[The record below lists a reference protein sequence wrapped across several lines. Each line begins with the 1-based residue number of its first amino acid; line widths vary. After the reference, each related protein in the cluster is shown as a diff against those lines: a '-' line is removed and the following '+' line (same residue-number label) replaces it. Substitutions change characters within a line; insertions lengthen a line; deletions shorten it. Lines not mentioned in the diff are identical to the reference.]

1 MRGSRRDSLAIRQL
15 TCIRLGVINIFW
27 KLFLRGKSLKLNRL
41 NNRLKE
47 ELSKIRHDLDEH
59 LQAINEN
66 TNEISANY
74 EYIHEIENRLDRLG
88 ERIDQIQMY
97 LEANSNITITKI
109 NTFDVKRL
117 NRREQEV
124 FLVIYT
130 LEDEKGGITYED
142 IAKELNISSQ
152 LAGNYVTS
160 LIEKG
165 VPILKRYIN
174 SKPYLRL
181 DPEFKTLQA
190 KENILQLSLQ
200 EFGF

>member
-1 MRGSRRDSLAIRQL
+1 M
-15 TCIRLGVINIFW
+15 
-27 KLFLRGKSLKLNRL
+27 LRA
-41 NNRLKE
+41 E
-47 ELSKIRHDLDEH
+47 FTKIKHEFEEH

-66 TNEISANY
+66 SNEIAANY
-74 EYIHEIENRLDRLG
+74 EYICEIESKLDKLS
-88 ERIDQIQMY
+88 ERVDHIQMY
-97 LEANSNITITKI
+97 LESNSNIAIAKR
-109 NTFDVKRL
+109 NNFDVKRL

-130 LEDEKGGITYED
+130 LEEEKGSITYED
-142 IAKELNISSQ
+142 IAKKLTISEQ

-160 LIEKG
+160 IIEKG

>member
-1 MRGSRRDSLAIRQL
+1 M
-15 TCIRLGVINIFW
+15 INIFG
-27 KLFLRGKSLKLNRL
+27 KIFLRGASLEIKQLNKVLRA
-41 NNRLKE
+41 
-47 ELSKIRHDLDEH
+47 ELTKIKHEFEEH

-74 EYIHEIENRLDRLG
+74 EYICEIENKLDKLS
-88 ERIDQIQMY
+88 ERVDQIQMY
-97 LEANSNITITKI
+97 LESNPDIAISKR
-109 NTFDVKRL
+109 NNFDVKRL

-130 LEDEKGGITYED
+130 LEEEKGSLTYKD
-142 IAKELNISSQ
+142 IAEKLDIPEQ
-152 LAGNYVTS
+152 LAGSYVTS
-160 LIEKG
+160 MIEKG
-165 VPILKRYIN
+165 VPIIKRYIN

-181 DPEFKTLQA
+181 DPEFKTLQT

>member
-1 MRGSRRDSLAIRQL
+1 MIVIIGKILRRGIGIEVSRLQKMFKAE
-15 TCIRLGVINIFW
+15 
-27 KLFLRGKSLKLNRL
+27 FL
-41 NNRLKE
+41 
-47 ELSKIRHDLDEH
+47 KIKNEMDEH

-66 TNEISANY
+66 TNEIAANY
-74 EYIHEIENRLDRLG
+74 EYICEIEKKLDRLS
-88 ERIDQIQMY
+88 ERLDYVQMH
-97 LEANSNITITKI
+97 LEGSGLVANRKD
-109 NTFDVKRL
+109 FDVKRL
-117 NRREQEV
+117 NRREQDV

-130 LEDEKGGITYED
+130 LEEEKGSITYED
-142 IAKELNISSQ
+142 IACKLNISEH

-165 VPILKRYIN
+165 VPIIKRYYN
-174 SKPYLRL
+174 SRPHLRL

>member
-1 MRGSRRDSLAIRQL
+1 M
-15 TCIRLGVINIFW
+15 IFIFG
-27 KLFLRGKSLKLNRL
+27 KFFLRGGSLGITRLNKSLRN
-41 NNRLKE
+41 E
-47 ELSKIRHDLDEH
+47 FTKIKHEFEEH

-74 EYIHEIENRLDRLG
+74 EYICEIEGKLDRLSS
-88 ERIDQIQMY
+88 RVDQIQMY
-97 LEANSNITITKI
+97 LEAGTPNFAAKRSD
-109 NTFDVKRL
+109 FDVKRL

-130 LEDEKGGITYED
+130 LEEELGSVTYGD
-142 IAKELNISSQ
+142 IAKRLDISEQ
-152 LAGNYVTS
+152 LAGSYVTS

-165 VPILKRYIN
+165 VPIIKRYIN
-174 SKPYLRL
+174 SRPHMKL

>member
-1 MRGSRRDSLAIRQL
+1 MISIFD
-15 TCIRLGVINIFW
+15 NIFRGGIGLEVD
-27 KLFLRGKSLKLNRL
+27 KLQKAFKAEFLRIKHQL
-41 NNRLKE
+41 E
-47 ELSKIRHDLDEH
+47 EH

-74 EYIHEIENRLDRLG
+74 EYICEIEQKLERLSGRVDHL
-88 ERIDQIQMY
+88 QMY
-97 LEANSNITITKI
+97 LENSAIAVKRND
-109 NTFDVKRL
+109 FDVKRL

-130 LEDEKGGITYED
+130 LEEEKGSVTYDD
-142 IAKELNISSQ
+142 IASRLDISDR

-165 VPILKRYIN
+165 VPIIKRYLN
-174 SKPYLRL
+174 SKPYLKL

>member
-1 MRGSRRDSLAIRQL
+1 M
-15 TCIRLGVINIFW
+15 INIFG
-27 KLFLRGKSLKLNRL
+27 KVFLRGITL
-41 NNRLKE
+41 
-47 ELSKIRHDLDEH
+47 ELSRMNRMLKSEFAKIRNEFEEH
-59 LQAINEN
+59 LQSINEN

-74 EYIHEIENRLDRLG
+74 EYICEIERK
-88 ERIDQIQMY
+88 IDQLSERVDGLQMY
-97 LEANSNITITKI
+97 VESSSNIEIAKK
-109 NTFDVKRL
+109 NNFDVKRL
-117 NRREQEV
+117 NRREQDV

-130 LEDEKGGITYED
+130 LEEERGSLTYDD
-142 IAKELNISSQ
+142 IAKKLNISEQ
-152 LAGNYVTS
+152 LAGSYVTS

-165 VPILKRYIN
+165 VPIIKRYIN

>member
-1 MRGSRRDSLAIRQL
+1 MNLDI
-15 TCIRLGVINIFW
+15 IRLN
-27 KLFLRGKSLKLNRL
+27 K
-41 NNRLKE
+41 RLKSE
-47 ELSKIRHDLDEH
+47 FGKIKDDFEEH

-74 EYIHEIENRLDRLG
+74 EYICELESKLDKLS
-88 ERIDQIQMY
+88 ERVDQIQMY
-97 LEANSNITITKI
+97 LESNSNIDIAKR
-109 NTFDVKRL
+109 NSFDVKRL

-130 LEDEKGGITYED
+130 LEEEKGSLTYDD
-142 IAKELNISSQ
+142 IANKLNMSYE
-152 LAGNYVTS
+152 LAGSYVTS
-160 LIEKG
+160 MIEKG
-165 VPILKRYIN
+165 VPIIKRYMN

>member
-1 MRGSRRDSLAIRQL
+1 M
-15 TCIRLGVINIFW
+15 NHIFG
-27 KLFLRGKSLKLNRL
+27 KIFLRGRSTAIAKLSRNLKSEFTN
-41 NNRLKE
+41 
-47 ELSKIRHDLDEH
+47 IRQEFEEH

-74 EYIHEIENRLDRLG
+74 EYICEIEKKLG
-88 ERIDQIQMY
+88 KLSERVDNIQMY
-97 LEANSNITITKI
+97 LESRSDISIAGRYNIE
-109 NTFDVKRL
+109 VQRL

-130 LEDEKGGITYED
+130 LEEEKGSVTYGD
-142 IAKELNISSQ
+142 IANRLGMSEQ

-165 VPILKRYIN
+165 VPISKRYIN
-174 SKPYLRL
+174 SKPYLKL
-181 DPEFKTLQA
+181 DPDFKTLQT

-200 EFGF
+200 EFI

>member
-1 MRGSRRDSLAIRQL
+1 M
-15 TCIRLGVINIFW
+15 INIFG
-27 KLFLRGKSLKLNRL
+27 KFFLRSKALGVSI
-41 NNRLKE
+41 
-47 ELSKIRHDLDEH
+47 LSKRIRTEIQKMRDELEEH

-66 TNEISANY
+66 TNEIAANY
-74 EYIHEIENRLDRLG
+74 EYICEVENKLDILSA
-88 ERIDQIQMY
+88 RIDEIQMY
-97 LEANSNITITKI
+97 LQYYSNDFIAKKTS
-109 NTFDVKRL
+109 FEVRRL
-117 NRREQEV
+117 SRMEQRV

-130 LEDEKGGITYED
+130 LEEEKGSVTYED
-142 IAKELNISSQ
+142 IAKRLKISEQ
-152 LAGNYVTS
+152 LAGSYVTS

-165 VPILKRYIN
+165 VPILKRYLN

>member
-1 MRGSRRDSLAIRQL
+1 
-15 TCIRLGVINIFW
+15 VINIFE
-27 KLFLRGKSLKLNRL
+27 KIFLRGSNTGLNGFSKRL
-41 NNRLKE
+41 RH
-47 ELSKIRHDLDEH
+47 ELAKIREEFEEH

-74 EYIHEIENRLDRLG
+74 EYICEIESKLDKLS
-88 ERIDQIQMY
+88 ERVDHLQMY
-97 LEANSNITITKI
+97 LESNSGISFVRKTD
-109 NTFDVKRL
+109 FDVKRL

-130 LEDEKGGITYED
+130 LEEEKGSLTYGD
-142 IAKELNISSQ
+142 IAQKLSISEH
-152 LAGNYVTS
+152 LAGTYVTA

-165 VPILKRYIN
+165 IPIIKRYVN
-174 SKPYLRL
+174 SKPYLKL
-181 DPEFKTLQA
+181 DPDFKTLQT

>member
-1 MRGSRRDSLAIRQL
+1 M
-15 TCIRLGVINIFW
+15 GVINILE
-27 KLFLRGKSLKLNRL
+27 KIFLRGVNLNLDRLNKSL
-41 NNRLKE
+41 
-47 ELSKIRHDLDEH
+47 RHEFTEIKHNFEEH

-74 EYIHEIENRLDRLG
+74 EYICEIESKLDRLN
-88 ERIDQIQMY
+88 ERIDQIHMY
-97 LEANSNITITKI
+97 LESQAGVSVAKKSY
-109 NTFDVKRL
+109 FDVKRL

-130 LEDEKGGITYED
+130 LEEEKGSVTYED
-142 IAKELNISSQ
+142 IAKRLGISEQ

-160 LIEKG
+160 IIEKG
-165 VPILKRYIN
+165 VPIIKRYIN
-174 SKPYLRL
+174 SKPHLRL

-190 KENILQLSLQ
+190 KENILQLSLM

>member
-1 MRGSRRDSLAIRQL
+1 ML
-15 TCIRLGVINIFW
+15 
-27 KLFLRGKSLKLNRL
+27 KS
-41 NNRLKE
+41 E
-47 ELSKIRHDLDEH
+47 FAKIRNEFEEH
-59 LQAINEN
+59 LQSINEN

-74 EYIHEIENRLDRLG
+74 EYICEIERK
-88 ERIDQIQMY
+88 IDQLSERVDGLQMY
-97 LEANSNITITKI
+97 AESSSNIETAKK
-109 NTFDVKRL
+109 NNFDVKRL
-117 NRREQEV
+117 NRREQDV

-130 LEDEKGGITYED
+130 LEEERGSLTYDD
-142 IAKELNISSQ
+142 IAKKLNMSEQ
-152 LAGNYVTS
+152 LAGSYVTS

-165 VPILKRYIN
+165 VPIIKRYIN

>member
-1 MRGSRRDSLAIRQL
+1 M
-15 TCIRLGVINIFW
+15 INII
-27 KLFLRGKSLKLNRL
+27 KLNKRL
-41 NNRLKE
+41 RAE
-47 ELSKIRHDLDEH
+47 FTRIRHEFEEH

-74 EYIHEIENRLDRLG
+74 EYICELENKLNKLS
-88 ERIDQIQMY
+88 ERVDTIQMY
-97 LEANSNITITKI
+97 LESNSGITIAKR
-109 NTFDVKRL
+109 NEFAVKKL
-117 NRREQEV
+117 NRTEQQV

-130 LEDEKGGITYED
+130 LEEEKDSVTYADISNRLGISE
-142 IAKELNISSQ
+142 Q

-160 LIEKG
+160 IIEKG

-181 DPEFKTLQA
+181 DPVFKTLQT

>member
-1 MRGSRRDSLAIRQL
+1 MN
-15 TCIRLGVINIFW
+15 NIFG
-27 KLFLRGKSLKLNRL
+27 KFFLRGSNLWLKGKKLRQ
-41 NNRLKE
+41 E
-47 ELSKIRHDLDEH
+47 FTKIKQEFEEH

-66 TNEISANY
+66 TNEIAANY
-74 EYIHEIENRLDRLG
+74 GYTCELESKLDKLS
-88 ERIDQIQMY
+88 ERVDQIQMY
-97 LEANSNITITKI
+97 LESASGNFVSRGKD
-109 NTFDVKRL
+109 FDVKRL

-130 LEDEKGGITYED
+130 LEEEKGSLTYDD
-142 IAKELNISSQ
+142 IAKKLSMSEQ
-152 LAGNYVTS
+152 LASNYVTS

-165 VPILKRYIN
+165 VPIIKRYLN

-200 EFGF
+200 EFI